1 MPCPAP
7 ATSERDEVERYNCVK
22 FHRDE
27 CGNDCSCACHGPAP
41 EGAAQAVHDQFAV
54 YQRESEF
61 AEKLRSAINQCSQ
74 ENGSN
79 TPDFILTAYLV
90 ACLDAFNKASRERE
104 AWYGKSLHI

>member
-1 MPCPAP
+1 MTAP
-7 ATSERDEVERYNCVK
+7 DKS
-22 FHRDE
+22 
-27 CGNDCSCACHGPAP
+27 
-41 EGAAQAVHDQFAV
+41 AAEAVHEQFAV

-104 AWYGKSLHI
+104 AWYGKALHI